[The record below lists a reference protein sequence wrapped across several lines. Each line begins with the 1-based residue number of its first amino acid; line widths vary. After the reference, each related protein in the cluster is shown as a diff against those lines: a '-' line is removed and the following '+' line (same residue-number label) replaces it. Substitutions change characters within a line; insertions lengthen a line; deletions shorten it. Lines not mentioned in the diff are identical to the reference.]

1 MSATCARCAR
11 CGLPCWEIG
20 RSDIPSPT
28 CSAHYGGTALV
39 LCRDREL
46 ANLHSLLRSVTGK
59 LEEAA
64 DDLASRNDDRL
75 LRPLATINSVLEV
88 LS

>member
-1 MSATCARCAR
+1 MSACAR

-64 DDLASRNDDRL
+64 LDISQGTPGYALEK
-75 LRPLATINSVLEV
+75 INAVLEV

>member
-1 MSATCARCAR
+1 MSTCAR
-11 CGLPCWEIG
+11 CGLPSWEIG

-46 ANLHSLLRSVTGK
+46 ANLRALLRSVTGK
-59 LEEAA
+59 LEEAHDMIDGVPGSDA
-64 DDLASRNDDRL
+64 EHSKKLIA
-75 LRPLATINSVLEV
+75 SVLEV